1 MESLCFVPPWIFLS
15 KNDIS
20 WIEYS
25 KVSLIVEWRLFMK
38 FFKDWSRSVVPRKI
52 KKISSKNLFEK
63 RIAQMKASEV
73 VSLWRLMKRMGYGGA
88 TFVPIAALTS

>member
-1 MESLCFVPPWIFLS
+1 M
-15 KNDIS
+15 
-20 WIEYS
+20 
-25 KVSLIVEWRLFMK
+25 
-38 FFKDWSRSVVPRKI
+38 PRKI